1 MNHLDSTLTKLDVVG
16 VKLYVN
22 EADKFNFNIHFKKY
36 LIKSPKFILNKNVI
50 NSCHR
55 ILSNIKM

>member
-1 MNHLDSTLTKLDVVG
+1 MDSMLTKLDVVG

-36 LIKSPKFILNKNVI
+36 LIKSPSSF
-50 NSCHR
+50 
-55 ILSNIKM
+55 